1 MIDDKLTEG
10 VVVVNK
16 SRKALGLFVS
26 LGLLAA
32 VLYVTVIAESDKK
45 ALTNLSQT
53 EQSVN
58 QVAQVEYT
66 GDSAPS
72 MNSNIKPAVSNTN
85 PVQRYEDDR
94 DFGDDGEEDE
104 DEDEGRMG
112 GTNVVPPAPTPAPV
126 TTKPTTTTTSTS
138 SSYKDGTYSAVGTY
152 MSPGGQDQ
160 ISVSVTL
167 AKDLITS
174 VDVTPLVADRTSA
187 KYMDKFIG
195 GYKSYVVGKSI
206 ASLSLSKVSGAS
218 LTPIG
223 FNNAITQIK
232 AKAKA

>member
-16 SRKALGLFVS
+16 SRKAIGLFVS

-32 VLYVTVIAESDKK
+32 VLYVTVVAESDKK
-45 ALTNLSQT
+45 ALATLSQT
-53 EQSVN
+53 EQAIN

-66 GDSAPS
+66 GDNTPS
-72 MNSNIKPAVSNTN
+72 VNSNIKPVVSNTN

-94 DFGDDGEEDE
+94 DFGDDGEED
-104 DEDEGRMG
+104 DDGGRMG
-112 GTNVVPPAPTPAPV
+112 NTNVVPPAPTPSPV

-160 ISVSVTL
+160 ISVSLTL
-167 AKDLITS
+167 SKDLITS